1 MYMCVIILY
10 KRMGEQEYIER
21 QGRKYF
27 YSEADDCWYPVPSQG
42 EYDFQKFVIFISAIV
57 VVLWIAAKLADI

>member
-1 MYMCVIILY
+1 MS
-10 KRMGEQEYIER
+10 EQEYIER